1 MAPHVKQ
8 SFRDYEETKLALAL
22 TKGQLNS
29 KGLFGIL
36 NSSKKR
42 TKKINYDTSGRIVFV
57 RFLGDHKLT
66 SRFTDLYLG
75 SSLNFGFIK

>member
-57 RFLGDHKLT
+57 RFLEEFEGTKKT
-66 SRFTDLYLG
+66 FR
-75 SSLNFGFIK
+75 N